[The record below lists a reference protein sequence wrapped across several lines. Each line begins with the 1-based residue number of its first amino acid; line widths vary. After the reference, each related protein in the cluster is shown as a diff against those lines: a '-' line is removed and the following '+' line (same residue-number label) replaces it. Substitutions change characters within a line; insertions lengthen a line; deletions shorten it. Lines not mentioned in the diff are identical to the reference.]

1 MPDCLDQVAQA
12 MECRMQNAQD
22 ASKTE
27 EFDLLDVFL
36 VLAASWR
43 LLVFGPLVVGL
54 AIGAFMFVQRP
65 PITHSASTVIWL
77 HTNAPSTFMSEAFL
91 TEFADSLDREAG
103 ALDWN
108 WKDLASAI
116 RFRPSSE
123 FGSVSPAPTEITV
136 TTSNA
141 DVSRTLLDRLIEAV
155 QRANQAD
162 ARRAAVVEGLG
173 DYVDHND
180 ALMAVLERF
189 DVAAPAD
196 EGALLQASVPVSLI
210 SYYIDQNQAK
220 ISELRE
226 RLAGWP
232 DGSILR
238 PLSVEQ
244 ERQTVVWLLVPIL
257 SAIALEM
264 ILLFV
269 VFVRAASSRMA
280 ATPEG
285 KRKMDAIRDTM
296 IFWPRRRSDS

>member
-1 MPDCLDQVAQA
+1 
-12 MECRMQNAQD
+12 MQNAQD
-22 ASKTE
+22 ASKSE

-43 LLVFGPLVVGL
+43 LLVAGPLVVGL
-54 AIGAFMFVQRP
+54 AIGVFMFVQRP

-77 HTNAPSTFMSEAFL
+77 HPNAPATFMSEAFL
-91 TEFADSLDREAG
+91 TEFADSLDRAAG
-103 ALDWN
+103 ARDWN
-108 WKDLASAI
+108 WNDLASVI
-116 RFRPSSE
+116 NFRPSSE
-123 FGSVSPAPTEITV
+123 FGSVLPPPTEISV

-141 DVSRTLLDRLIEAV
+141 DVSRTLLGRLIEAV
-155 QRANQAD
+155 QRAGQAD
-162 ARRAAVVEGLG
+162 ARRAAVVENLH
-173 DYVDHND
+173 DYEDHND

-189 DVAAPAD
+189 GAEAPAD
-196 EGALLQASVPVSLI
+196 EGARLQAPVPVPLI

-220 ISELRE
+220 INELKE

-232 DGSILR
+232 NGSILR
-238 PLSVEQ
+238 PISVVQ
-244 ERQTVVWLLVPIL
+244 GRQTAIWLLVPIL

-280 ATPEG
+280 AAPEG
-285 KRKMDAIRDTM
+285 KRKMDAIREAI